1 MDPLLR
7 QTLPLLEPVERAAAA
22 LRRGEPVLIDGA
34 DGVVVAVLAAETASA
49 RRLAALAEVT
59 GPLHAVLTH
68 ARAMTLKTR
77 LYTEGVVALDLPQTN
92 RLARLRALVDPTA
105 DLANPLAGPFTAL
118 RIALPEAYGSA
129 VKLAKLAGLLPAVAA
144 AKLSIPVA
152 HEIETRERLER
163 LKSHAIVGYDE
174 AAARGLRVV
183 SQARVPLAGAE
194 HTELVAFR
202 ASDGGPEH
210 LAMLIGDAEG
220 RPPAPPGPI
229 LARLHSECFTGD
241 LLGSLK
247 CDCGDQLRGAIAT
260 IARNGGGVLLYL
272 AQEGRGIGLMNKLR
286 AYQLQDQGFDTIE
299 ANERLG
305 FDADER
311 LFLPAAIMLQT
322 LGFDS
327 VRLLTNNPDKVAAL
341 ERFGIRVAERVAH
354 SFATNPHN
362 AAYLA
367 TKKAKAGHVL

>member
-1 MDPLLR
+1 MR
-7 QTLPLLEPVERAAAA
+7 SLPLLNAVERAAAA
-22 LRRGEPVLIDGA
+22 FRRGEPVLIDGA
-34 DGVVVAVLAAETASA
+34 DSAVVLALAAETATA
-49 RRLAALAEVT
+49 ARLAALSEAT

-68 ARAMTLKTR
+68 ARAMTLKAR
-77 LYTEGVVALDLPQTN
+77 LYTEGIVALDLPASDSLT
-92 RLARLRALVDPTA
+92 RLRALADPAA
-105 DLANPLAGPFTAL
+105 DLANPLSGPYAAL
-118 RIALPEAYGSA
+118 RIALPEAYGAA
-129 VKLAKLAGLLPAVAA
+129 VKLAKLASLLPAVAA
-144 AKLSIPVA
+144 ARIAGPAAHDLESIQ
-152 HEIETRERLER
+152 RLER
-163 LKSHAIVGYDE
+163 LGADAITSYDE
-174 AAARGLRVV
+174 AAARSLRVV

-194 HTELVAFR
+194 HSEIVAFR

-210 LAMLIGDAEG
+210 LAILIGDRQG
-220 RPPAPPGPI
+220 NPPAPPGPV

-247 CDCGDQLRGAIAT
+247 CDCGDQLRGAIAA
-260 IARNGGGVLLYL
+260 IAADGGGVLLYL

-311 LFLPAAIMLQT
+311 LFLPAATMLKT

-341 ERFGIRVAERVAH
+341 EHFGITVTERVAH
-354 SFATNPHN
+354 AFPTNAHN
-362 AAYLA
+362 EAYLA
-367 TKKAKAGHVL
+367 TKKTKAGHVL